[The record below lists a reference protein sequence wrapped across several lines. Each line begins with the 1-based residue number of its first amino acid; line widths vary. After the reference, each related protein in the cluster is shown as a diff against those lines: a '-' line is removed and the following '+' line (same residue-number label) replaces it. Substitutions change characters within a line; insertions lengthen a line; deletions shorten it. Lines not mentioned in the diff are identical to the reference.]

1 MYSRTVAWVGFVG
14 WAAAGCGP
22 VVAADDGST
31 GGAEATAGPTGDAD
45 ASASAADATSS
56 TPGTTTTSTTTAGT
70 TATTTASTNTDPT
83 DPTDDVTFI
92 TGGGDWGS
100 IDECSLW
107 EQDCPKGEKCMP
119 WANDGG
125 SSWNATRCSPID
137 ANPHGPGE
145 PCTVEGSGV
154 SGIDDCELGAMCW
167 NVDPETNMG
176 VCVAFCIGDE
186 ANPFCANECDQ
197 CNIGGDSVLILCLP
211 QCDPIAQDC
220 GEGLGCYPDFQSFS
234 CAPDAS
240 GEAGAVGEPCEFLN
254 VCNPGSACV
263 TPDLAPGCEGAT
275 GCCAP
280 FCDVDGPPVCADLL
294 PGSSCVP
301 WWEEGQ
307 PPEACV
313 GGATIGVCALPG

>member
-1 MYSRTVAWVGFVG
+1 MMYSRTVAWVGFVG

-31 GGAEATAGPTGDAD
+31 GGAEATAGPNGDAD
-45 ASASAADATSS
+45 ASASTADATSS
-56 TPGTTTTSTTTAGT
+56 TPGTTTTTTTAGT
-70 TATTTASTNTDPT
+70 TAMTTATTDTDPS

-125 SSWNATRCSPID
+125 SSWNATRCSPLEPD
-137 ANPHGPGE
+137 AGGPGE

-176 VCVAFCIGDE
+176 GCVAFCIGDE
-186 ANPFCANECDQ
+186 ANPLCANECDQ

-234 CAPDAS
+234 CA
-240 GEAGAVGEPCEFLN
+240 
-254 VCNPGSACV
+254 
-263 TPDLAPGCEGAT
+263 
-275 GCCAP
+275 
-280 FCDVDGPPVCADLL
+280 
-294 PGSSCVP
+294 
-301 WWEEGQ
+301 
-307 PPEACV
+307 
-313 GGATIGVCALPG
+313 